1 MATKLEISEL
11 DFDGIKSNLK
21 TFLSQ
26 QNEFTDYDFEGS
38 GMSVLLDVLAYNTH
52 YLGYNANMLANEMY
66 LDSADL
72 RSSVVSLAKQV
83 GYTPTSCTSSTA
95 TLTVL
100 VNDASGASLTMS
112 RGTKFSTTVDGQS
125 YSFVNNADV
134 SITPVS
140 GVYQFNNLT
149 VYEGSY
155 LNYKYTAN
163 TSDIDQRFIIP
174 NDSVDTTT
182 LTVKVQE
189 SSSDATT
196 NTYTL
201 ADGITELNSTSKV
214 YFLQEVE
221 GGRFEVYFGDGVLGK
236 TIADGNI
243 VILDYINTNRDAP
256 NGATTFTLSG
266 TIGGF
271 SSATITTSSNASGGT
286 GLESIASIKYNAPR
300 DYTAQDRAV
309 TAEDYKTLVK
319 SLYANA
325 QAVQVYGG
333 EDAETPDYGKVY
345 ISIKAKSGSNLTTA
359 TKESIVQSLKQ
370 YAVASVTPVIIDP
383 ETTFITLVVNFK
395 YNSGTTTKDVSTLQT
410 NVLTKIASYNNDTLE
425 DFAGM
430 FRYSKLTEAVNAA
443 DTSIL
448 SNITTVKMYKYFTPT
463 LNSGLKYT
471 LNYNNA
477 LYNPHSGHNMSGG
490 GIVSSTGFK
499 INDDSSL
506 NEHFLDDDGAGILR
520 VYYLSGTTRVYTDT
534 TYGTVDYATGVVVLT
549 SAHLTSISN
558 VDGATSTQVRVF
570 VVPNSNDVV
579 PVRNQVLSIDTSNST
594 ITGEVD
600 GIESGSSQAGTTYTT
615 STSYSSGSSGSSSTY

>member
-11 DFDGIKSNLK
+11 DFDGIKANLK

-95 TLTVL
+95 TLDVL
-100 VNDASGASLTMS
+100 VNNASGASLTMS
-112 RGTKFSTTVDGQS
+112 RGTKFTTTVDGQS

-134 SITPVS
+134 SINPTDS
-140 GVYQFNNLT
+140 VYKFSNLV

-155 LNYKYTAN
+155 LNYKYTAS

-196 NTYTL
+196 KTYKL
-201 ADGITELNSTSKV
+201 ANGIDSLDSTSEV

-236 TIADGNI
+236 SIADGNI
-243 VILDYINTNRDAP
+243 VILDYINCNRDAP

-271 SSATITTSSNASGGT
+271 SSATITTISNASGGT
-286 GLESIASIKYNAPR
+286 GLESISSIKYNAPR

-325 QAVQVYGG
+325 QSVQVYGG

-345 ISIKAKSGSNLTTA
+345 ISIKAKSGSNLTVA
-359 TKESIVQSLKQ
+359 TKESIVTSLKS

-383 ETTFITLVVNFK
+383 ETTYITLVVNFK
-395 YNSGTTTKDVSTLQT
+395 YNSGTTTKDVTTLQT

-430 FRYSKLTEAVNAA
+430 FRYSKLIEAINDA

-448 SNITTVKMYKYFTPT
+448 SNITTLKMYKYITPT

-471 LNYNNA
+471 LNFNNA
-477 LYNPHSGHNMSGG
+477 LYNPHSGHNASGG
-490 GIVSSTGFK
+490 GIISSSGFK
-499 INDDSSL
+499 INNDSST
-506 NEHFLDDDGAGILR
+506 NEHFLDDDGAGVIR

-534 TYGTVDYATGVVVLT
+534 TYGTVNYTTGEVILT
-549 SAHLTSISN
+549 SSHITSISN
-558 VDGATSTQVRVF
+558 VDGATSTQIRVF
-570 VVPNSNDVV
+570 AIPNSNDIV
-579 PVRNQVLSIDTSNST
+579 PVRNQVLSIDTSNSS

-600 GIESGSSQAGTTYTT
+600 GIVSGSSQAGTTYTT
-615 STSYSSGSSGSSSTY
+615 TSSYS

>member
-11 DFDGIKSNLK
+11 DFDGIKANLK

-26 QNEFTDYDFEGS
+26 QDEFTDYDFEGS

-95 TLTVL
+95 TIDVL

-112 RGTKFSTTVDGQS
+112 RGTKFTTTVDGQS

-134 SITPVS
+134 SINPTDS
-140 GVYQFNNLT
+140 VYKFSNLV

-155 LNYKYTAN
+155 LNYKYTAS

-196 NTYTL
+196 KTWKL
-201 ADGITELNSTSKV
+201 ATGIESLDSTSEV

-236 TIADGNI
+236 AIADGNI
-243 VILDYINTNRDAP
+243 VILDYINCNRDAP
-256 NGATTFTLSG
+256 NGATTFSLSG

-271 SSATITTSSNASGGT
+271 SSATITTVSNASGGT

-345 ISIKAKSGSNLTTA
+345 ISIKAKSGSNLTVA
-359 TKESIVQSLKQ
+359 TKESLVASLKS

-383 ETTFITLVVNFK
+383 ETTYITLVVNFK
-395 YNSGTTTKDVSTLQT
+395 YNSGKTTKDVSTLQT

-430 FRYSKLTEAVNAA
+430 FRYSKLIEAVNDA

-448 SNITTVKMYKYFTPT
+448 SNITTVKMYKYVTPT

-471 LNYNNA
+471 LSYNNA
-477 LYNPHSGHNMSGG
+477 LYNPHSGHNSSMG
-490 GIVSSTGFK
+490 GIISSSGFK
-499 INDDSSL
+499 VNNDSSV
-506 NEHFLDDDGAGILR
+506 NEHFLDDDGAGNLR
-520 VYYLSGTTRVYTDT
+520 LYYLSGTTRVYTDT
-534 TYGTVDYATGVVVLT
+534 SYGTVNYTTGEVVLT
-549 SAHLTSISN
+549 SAHITSISN
-558 VDGATSTQVRVF
+558 VDGATSTQIRVF
-570 VVPNSNDVV
+570 AIPSSNDIV

-600 GIESGSSQAGTTYTT
+600 GIESGSSQAGTNYTT
-615 STSYSSGSSGSSSTY
+615 SSSYS

>member
-201 ADGITELNSTSKV
+201 ADGITGIDDSSKV

-221 GGRFEVYFGDGVLGK
+221 GGRFEVYFGDGVTGK
-236 TIADGNI
+236 AIEDGNI
-243 VILDYINTNRDAP
+243 VILDYINCNRDAP

-286 GLESIASIKYNAPR
+286 GLESISSIKYNAPR
-300 DYTAQDRAV
+300 DYSAQDRAV

-319 SLYANA
+319 GLYANA

-333 EDAETPDYGKVY
+333 EDAAVPDYGKVY
-345 ISIKAKSGSNLTTA
+345 ISIKAKSGSNLTVA
-359 TKESIVQSLKQ
+359 TKESIVTSLKS

-395 YNSGTTTKDVSTLQT
+395 YNSGITTKDVTTLQT
-410 NVLTKIASYNNDTLE
+410 NVLTKITSYNNDELE

-448 SNITTVKMYKYFTPT
+448 SNITTVKMYKYITPT

-471 LNYNNA
+471 LNFNNA
-477 LYNPHSGHNMSGG
+477 LYNPHSGHNSTGG
-490 GIVSSTGFK
+490 GIISSTGFK
-499 INDDSSL
+499 VNNDDSL
-506 NEHFLDDDGAGILR
+506 NEHFLDDNGAGVLR
-520 VYYLSGTTRVYTDT
+520 LYYLSGTARVYTDS
-534 TYGTVDYATGVVVLT
+534 TYGTIDYATGEVILT
-549 SAHLTSISN
+549 SAHVTSISN
-558 VDGATSTQVRVF
+558 VDGATSTQIRVF
-570 VVPNSNDVV
+570 ATPSSNDIV
-579 PVRNQVLSIDTSNST
+579 PVRNQVLSIDTANST
-594 ITGEVD
+594 ITGAVD
-600 GIESGSSQAGTTYTT
+600 TIISGGSQAGTTYTT
-615 STSYSSGSSGSSSTY
+615 TSSYS

>member
-100 VNDASGASLTMS
+100 VNDATGASLTMS
-112 RGTKFSTTVDGQS
+112 RGTKFTTTVDGQS

-140 GVYQFNNLT
+140 GVYQFNNLSIH
-149 VYEGSY
+149 EGSY

-174 NDSVDTTT
+174 NDSVDTAT

-189 SSSDATT
+189 SSSNAIT
-196 NTYTL
+196 NTYKL
-201 ADGITELNSTSKV
+201 ATGITSIDSTSKV

-221 GGRFEVYFGDGVLGK
+221 GGRFEVYFGDGVTGK
-236 TIADGNI
+236 AIADGNI
-243 VILDYINTNRDAP
+243 VILDYINCNRDAP
-256 NGATTFTLSG
+256 NGATTFALSG

-271 SSATITTSSNASGGT
+271 SSATITTDSNASGGT

-300 DYTAQDRAV
+300 DYSAQDRAV

-325 QAVQVYGG
+325 QSVQVYGG

-345 ISIKAKSGSNLTTA
+345 ISIKAKSGSNLTVS
-359 TKESIVQSLKQ
+359 TKESLVTNLKT

-383 ETTFITLVVNFK
+383 ETTYITLVVNFK
-395 YNSGTTTKDVSTLQT
+395 YDSGRTTKDVTTLQT
-410 NVLTKIASYNNDTLE
+410 NVLSKVASYNNNELE
-425 DFAGM
+425 DFTGM
-430 FRYSKLTEAVNAA
+430 FRYSKLIEAVNDA
-443 DTSIL
+443 DVSIL
-448 SNITTVKMYKYFTPT
+448 SNITTVRMYKYFTPT
-463 LNSGLKYT
+463 LNSGIKYT
-471 LNYNNA
+471 LSYNNA
-477 LYNPHSGHNMSGG
+477 LYNPHSGHNSSGG
-490 GIVSSTGFK
+490 GVISSSGFK
-499 INDDSSL
+499 VNNDSSL
-506 NEHFLDDDGAGILR
+506 NEHFLDDDGAGNLR
-520 VYYLSGTTRVYTDT
+520 LYYLSGTTRVYTDT
-534 TYGTVDYATGVVVLT
+534 TYGTVNYTTGEVVLT
-549 SAHLTSISN
+549 SAHITSISN

-570 VVPNSNDVV
+570 ATPSSNDVV

-615 STSYSSGSSGSSSTY
+615 TSSYS

>member
-38 GMSVLLDVLAYNTH
+38 GMSVLLDTLAYNTH
-52 YLGYNANMLANEMY
+52 YLAYNANMLANEMY

-95 TLTVL
+95 TINVL
-100 VNDASGASLTMS
+100 MNDATGASLTMS
-112 RGTKFSTTVDGQS
+112 RGTKFTTTVDGQS
-125 YSFVNNADV
+125 YSFVNNSDV
-134 SITPVS
+134 SINPVNS
-140 GVYQFNNLT
+140 VYQFNNL
-149 VYEGSY
+149 VIYEGSY

-189 SSSDATT
+189 SSSDSTT
-196 NTYTL
+196 KTWSL
-201 ADGITELNSTSKV
+201 ASGITGIDDESEV

-221 GGRFEVYFGDGVLGK
+221 GGRFEVYFGDGVMGK
-236 TIADGNI
+236 AIADGNI
-243 VILDYINTNRDAP
+243 VIFDYINTNRDAP
-256 NGATTFTLSG
+256 NGASSFTLSG
-266 TIGGF
+266 TVGGF
-271 SSATITTSSNASGGT
+271 TSATVTTVSNAAGGT
-286 GLESIASIKYNAPR
+286 GLESITSIKYNAPR
-300 DYTAQDRAV
+300 DYSAQDRAV

-333 EDAETPDYGKVY
+333 EDAAIPDYGKVY
-345 ISIKAKSGSNLTTA
+345 ISIKAKSGSNLTVV
-359 TKESIVQSLKQ
+359 TKESIVQSLKK

-383 ETTFITLVVNFK
+383 ETTYITLVVNFK
-395 YNSGTTTKDVSTLQT
+395 YDSGKTTKDVTTLQT
-410 NVLTKIASYNNDTLE
+410 NVLTAIASYNNDTLE

-430 FRYSKLTEAVNAA
+430 FRYSQLLQDINEA
-443 DTSIL
+443 DTSVL
-448 SNITTVKMYKYFTPT
+448 SNITTVKMYKYVTPT
-463 LNSGLKYT
+463 LSSALKYT
-471 LNYNNA
+471 VSFNNA
-477 LYNPHSGHNMSGG
+477 LYNPHSGHNSTGG

-499 INDDSSL
+499 IDGDTT
-506 NEHFLDDDGAGILR
+506 NEHFLDDDGAGVLR
-520 VYYLSGTTRVYTDT
+520 VYYLNGATRVYTDS
-534 TYGTVDYATGVVVLT
+534 TYGTVDYATGEVILT
-549 SAHLTSISN
+549 SANITSISN
-558 VDGATSTQVRVF
+558 VDGATSTQIRVF
-570 VVPNSNDVV
+570 VIPSSNDIV

-600 GIESGSSQAGTTYTT
+600 GIVSGSSQAGTSYTT
-615 STSYSSGSSGSSSTY
+615 TSSYSGGSSY